1 VKLRADVEVF
11 VAVQPIDLRW
21 SFDRLAG
28 CVTERIGRNPKG
40 GALFVFFGRR
50 SPDRVKI
57 LFYDRGGYCLFYRRL
72 DRGTFRRPLV
82 RSDDAT
88 SVSIDARELDA
99 LLEGLDLPD
108 EKKPPLH

>member
-1 VKLRADVEVF
+1 MRLPADVEVF

-28 CVTERIGRNPKG
+28 CVAERVGRNPKG

-50 SPDRVKI
+50 SDRVKI

-72 DRGTFRRPLV
+72 DRGTFRRPVV
-82 RSDDAT
+82 RADDAT

-99 LLEGLDLPD
+99 LLEGIDLSD
-108 EKKPPLH
+108 EKKRPLH